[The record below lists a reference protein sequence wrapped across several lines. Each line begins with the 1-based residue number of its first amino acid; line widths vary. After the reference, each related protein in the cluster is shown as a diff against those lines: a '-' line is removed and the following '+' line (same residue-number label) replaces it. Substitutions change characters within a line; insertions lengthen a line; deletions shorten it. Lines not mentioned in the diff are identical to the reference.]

1 MELLEGKNN
10 FGASPF
16 FFAIAFGEHGGLEA
30 ARALL
35 SAGAD
40 IKEMASKTYMD
51 CYKSD
56 MFDAWEGVTRTKK
69 PVIAAVNGNT
79 RL

>member
-1 MELLEGKNN
+1 MCKHKELGMELLEGKNN

-40 IKEMASKTYMD
+40 INGVDGFNNNALTMCSVND
-51 CYKSD
+51 CEC
-56 MFDAWEGVTRTKK
+56 EGVSGLK
-69 PVIAAVNGNT
+69 
-79 RL
+79 